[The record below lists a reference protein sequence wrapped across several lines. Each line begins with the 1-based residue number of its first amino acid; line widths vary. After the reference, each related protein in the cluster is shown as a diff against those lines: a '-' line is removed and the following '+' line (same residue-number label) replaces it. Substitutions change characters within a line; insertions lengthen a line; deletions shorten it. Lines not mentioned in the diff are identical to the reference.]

1 MTEFTIHT
9 LDSAPE
15 GGRERLQQ
23 SKDSFGMIPNLHAVM
38 AESPQTLEAYQE
50 LTRLFSETSLTAVE
64 RNVVWLTIN
73 VRHDC
78 HYCVPAHTA
87 IAKSQGVPDAVI
99 NALREARAL
108 EDAKLEALRVFTLAV
123 VDKRGAVDQ
132 ADFDAFFNAGYAQ
145 RQALDVVTG
154 VAHKVL
160 SNYVNHFAET
170 PVDEAFQKFAWTPQA
185 QAAE

>member
-1 MTEFTIHT
+1 M
-9 LDSAPE
+9 
-15 GGRERLQQ
+15 
-23 SKDSFGMIPNLHAVM
+23 GMIPNLHGVM
-38 AESPQTLEAYQE
+38 AESPQTLDAYQT

-99 NALREARAL
+99 DALREDQPL
-108 EDAKLEALRVFTLAV
+108 QDEKLEALRVFTLAV
-123 VDKRGAVDQ
+123 VDKRGAVDP
-132 ADFDAFFNAGYAQ
+132 ADFEAFFAAGYAQ

-160 SNYVNHFAET
+160 SNYVNHFADT
-170 PVDEAFQKFAWTPQA
+170 PVDETFAKYAWTPPA
-185 QAAE
+185 AKAAE